1 MILQKWQDADVIT
14 LYKHKGDSTDPGNFR
29 GIFLL
34 EVAGKV
40 LANVIN
46 RRLKRLV
53 ETSIS
58 DVQCRFRENRST
70 SQLIQVKAYA
80 EFIDFAKAFDSP

>member
-1 MILQKWQDADVIT
+1 
-14 LYKHKGDSTDPGNFR
+14 
-29 GIFLL
+29 
-34 EVAGKV
+34 

-58 DVQCRFRENRST
+58 DVQCGFRENHST

-80 EFIDFAKAFDSP
+80 EFIDFA